1 MQRLAGDAILPVSD
15 DALLV
20 IQWRDA
26 PGHRIE
32 AVSPGVLTFL
42 GRSADS
48 LEALGLSVPDIVH
61 PQDRERFQTEIA
73 KARRCGHDR
82 VRHAD
87 HRVVGRDGR
96 VAWWQTVTILRPEP
110 GGIVRCVSHAFD
122 ITGTFGC
129 PMPETRQP
137 SPCAERVLLQALID
151 SIPDLIF
158 FKDTNSV
165 YLGCNRAFAAFVQK
179 TGKEIVGRTDFDLA
193 PHDLAA
199 TFQEHDREMLR
210 TRTPRRIE
218 ETVRFPDGRT
228 ALLETIKTPYYGPS
242 SEVLGLVAVARDVTD
257 KANTQRELHESER
270 RLATLLGN
278 LPGMAYRCRADAAW
292 TMLFASEG
300 CRQLT
305 GYGPE
310 ELTGGVVGYGNLVH
324 PDDRARIA
332 EEMQSAIGRHRRFT
346 LTYRIVDRSG
356 ELKHVWEQGV
366 GVLGEGGVLEAVEG
380 FITDIT
386 ELKTAEESLRTL
398 SLAVAQSPVAV
409 VITDALGKVAYV
421 NPRFTA
427 MTGQD
432 LSSVPDLE
440 AFALS
445 FTEPGTDHFRAMWRV
460 LSGGETWHGELPA
473 RRADGGF
480 FWASV
485 TIAPVRDTDGRITN
499 FIGTADDVTERR
511 QAEEHIRRAQKMQAV
526 GVLAGGIAHDF
537 NNILTAI
544 LGYSHLALDSLPEGS
559 EVRDDVAQV
568 TVAADR
574 AKGLVQQLLTFS
586 RKEKVGRE
594 AVDLRTVV
602 EEALQLVQPTVPL
615 DVTLRFLCDEG
626 SMPVLAA
633 PTQIHQVV
641 VNLCKNAVDAIGG
654 DDLRSGGD
662 TVGEIVVSLA
672 HAAVG
677 APKELARARL
687 NPGRYVCLTVADTG
701 SGMDAAMID
710 RIFEPFF
717 TTKAV
722 DKGTGLGLAAVHGI
736 VADHGGVI
744 DVVSATGQ
752 GSSFSIYLPQH
763 DPNGPHRAADRGRGR
778 ILLIDDE
785 RTMLSMAGRLLR
797 SQEFQVVASAS
808 SRRGLAL
815 FTIAPERFDLVVLAQ
830 SPLAQTWKLL
840 TLARAFAAAAP
851 GMPILVCADPDSDL
865 EGAAIEAAGV
875 SRILRTPVVP
885 DQFVTL
891 AGQLVDERLAQK

>member
-1 MQRLAGDAILPVSD
+1 MHLLAGNTVLPISD

-26 PGHRIE
+26 PGHRID
-32 AVSPGVLTFL
+32 AASPGVRTFL
-42 GRSADS
+42 GIDAGAVEGKRVGV
-48 LEALGLSVPDIVH
+48 LDILH
-61 PQDRERFQTEIA
+61 PTDRDRFLDEIA
-73 KARRCGHDR
+73 MAQRRGRDR

-87 HRVVGRDGR
+87 HRVIGRGGR

-110 GGIVRCVSHAFD
+110 GGAVRCVSHAFD
-122 ITGTFGC
+122 VTEDTDERAA
-129 PMPETRQP
+129 PPE
-137 SPCAERVLLQALID
+137 AD
-151 SIPDLIF
+151 
-158 FKDTNSV
+158 K
-165 YLGCNRAFAAFVQK
+165 AA
-179 TGKEIVGRTDFDLA
+179 
-193 PHDLAA
+193 
-199 TFQEHDREMLR
+199 
-210 TRTPRRIE
+210 PRRD
-218 ETVRFPDGRT
+218 P
-228 ALLETIKTPYYGPS
+228 
-242 SEVLGLVAVARDVTD
+242 
-257 KANTQRELHESER
+257 QESER
-270 RLATLLGN
+270 RLVTLLGN
-278 LPGMAYRCRADAAW
+278 LSGMAYRRRADAAW

-310 ELTGGVVGYGNLVH
+310 ELTGGAVGFGSLVH
-324 PDDRARIA
+324 PEDRARVA
-332 EEMQSAIGRHRRFT
+332 GAMREAVTRHRRFT
-346 LTYRIVDRSG
+346 LTYRILDRAG

-366 GVLGEGGVLEAVEG
+366 GVPGADGALEAVEG

-386 ELKTAEESLRTL
+386 GLKAAEESLHTL

-409 VITDALGKVAYV
+409 VITDALGKTAYV

-427 MTGQD
+427 MTGLD
-432 LSSVPDLE
+432 LAAVPDLE

-445 FTEPGTDHFRAMWRV
+445 FTEPGTDQFRAMWRV

-473 RRADGGF
+473 RRGNGEF
-480 FWASV
+480 YWASV
-485 TIAPVRDTDGRITN
+485 TIAPVKDAQGRITN
-499 FIGTADDVTERR
+499 VIGTADDVTERR
-511 QAEEHIRRAQKMQAV
+511 QAEEQLRRAQKMQAV

-544 LGYSHLALDSLPEGS
+544 LGYSHLALDSLPEGT

-568 TVAADR
+568 TIAAER

-594 AVDLRTVV
+594 VVDLRAVV
-602 EEALQLVQPTVPL
+602 LEALQLVQPTVPL
-615 DVTLRFLCDEG
+615 DVTLRFLSDDG
-626 SMPVLAA
+626 AMMVLAA

-654 DDLRSGGD
+654 DDLRGGGD
-662 TVGEIVVSLA
+662 TVGEIVVSLSY
-672 HAAVG
+672 AAVG
-677 APKELARARL
+677 ATKELARARL
-687 NPGRYVCLTVADTG
+687 DPGRYVCLTVADTG
-701 SGMDAAMID
+701 AGMDPAMID

-744 DVVSATGQ
+744 DVVSAAGQ
-752 GSSFSIYLPQH
+752 GASFSIYLPLH
-763 DPNGPHRAADRGRGR
+763 DSNGTQRAADRGRGR

-797 SQEFQVVASAS
+797 SQGFQVVASAS
-808 SRRGLAL
+808 SRRALAL
-815 FTIAPERFDLVVLAQ
+815 FTIAPDRFDLVVLAQ
-830 SPLAQTWKLL
+830 SPVAQVWKLL

-851 GMPILVCADPDSDL
+851 GIPILVCGDPDSDL

-875 SRILRTPVVP
+875 TRILRTPVVP
-885 DQFVTL
+885 DLFVTL
-891 AGQLVDERLAQK
+891 AGQLVDERLAQARE